1 MSIAAAT
8 LKASGVVAVTCVV
21 LAVSA
26 IWLVLSDPVAV
37 ATAVHS
43 GDLSSVYTLV
53 SHALVEALRTLLKY
67 L

>member
-1 MSIAAAT
+1 MSIAAVS
-8 LKASGVVAVTCVV
+8 LKVSGIIAVACVV

-37 ATAVHS
+37 ATAVQS
-43 GDLSSVYTLV
+43 GDLSSAYTLF
-53 SHALVEALRTLLKY
+53 SHAVVDALRTLLRY

>member
-1 MSIAAAT
+1 MSIAAWS
-8 LKASGVVAVTCVV
+8 LRASGIIAVACVV

-43 GDLSSVYTLV
+43 GDLSSAYTLV
-53 SHALVEALRTLLKY
+53 SHALLDALRTFLKY

>member
-1 MSIAAAT
+1 MSLAAVS
-8 LKASGVVAVTCVV
+8 LKASGIIAITCVV
-21 LAVSA
+21 LAVST

-37 ATAVHS
+37 ATAVHT

-53 SHALVEALRTLLKY
+53 SHALIEALRTLLKY